1 MAEKWEEWRQYHSW
15 ISGMRQKWVNEE
27 IKEITAKRDYFSEM
41 TQKWVKNE
49 GFSDV
54 SQILRGWNRGFLLVE
69 SRKSRPLIGR
79 NRMISKIQA
88 IGLSSRNPFH
98 SIHFGIISSHSWDE
112 ISFSCH
118 QIHYGM
124 TAVWLIQLHSKLI
137 HTQPISFYIHSVS
150 FNKREVSP
158 GIVLCRGRELD
169 WLLAS
174 SRMRIRH
181 IPSYSTLI
189 QSHEISEKSVQASS
203 SAEDGSWL
211 TSRFL
216 QNENKTH
223 SISFH
228 LILHSFS
235 LIQ

>member
-1 MAEKWEEWRQYHSW
+1 
-15 ISGMRQKWVNEE
+15 
-27 IKEITAKRDYFSEM
+27 M

-54 SQILRGWNRGFLLVE
+54 SQIWRGWNRGFLLVE

-88 IGLSSRNPFH
+88 IGLSSGNPFH
-98 SIHFGIISSHSWDE
+98 STHFGIIWSHSWDE
-112 ISFSCH
+112 ISFCCH
-118 QIHYGM
+118 RIHYGM

-137 HTQPISFYIHSVS
+137 HTQPISFYTHSVS

-174 SRMRIRH
+174 LRMRF
-181 IPSYSTLI
+181 TLI
-189 QSHEISEKSVQASS
+189 QSH
-203 SAEDGSWL
+203 
-211 TSRFL
+211 
-216 QNENKTH
+216 
-223 SISFH
+223 SISFYTH
-228 LILHSFS
+228 SVSFNKREVSPGIVLCRGRGLDWLLAHSFWRKLANAGAPTIWLWMS
-235 LIQ
+235 LKSQ